1 VHRGPLGHATQRPL
15 GFVLLV
21 PLRFAV
27 STEETVNV
35 IFEPYGADYE
45 LSPDNELRVT
55 VYGEAA
61 TYSDGDLLIEVF
73 AGPKKQIVL
82 HLHQANYSVQDK
94 AGNDLAHL

>member
-1 VHRGPLGHATQRPL
+1 MVVMDGERLFG
-15 GFVLLV
+15 
-21 PLRFAV
+21 FAV